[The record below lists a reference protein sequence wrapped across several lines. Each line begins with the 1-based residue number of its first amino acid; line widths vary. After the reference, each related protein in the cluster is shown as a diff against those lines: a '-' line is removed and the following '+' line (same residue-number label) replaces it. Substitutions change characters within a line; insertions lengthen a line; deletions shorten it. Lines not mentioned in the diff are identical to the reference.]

1 MVGLPSPAV
10 TTTTMM
16 TTTTT
21 STTTSM
27 ATAAAPD
34 MDPWAVSSSGKVHSH
49 AAKKM
54 AKQRHVKP
62 SVDKI
67 LNAGNVQSQSALLHA
82 LADHPALAPAVKL
95 VKWLSKP
102 YTLQEETVGMAS
114 LIGTGKMVAK
124 AVYFNRVQ
132 RAPYW

>member
-27 ATAAAPD
+27 TTAAAPD
-34 MDPWAVSSSGKVHSH
+34 MDPWAVSSSRKVRSH

-54 AKQRHVKP
+54 AKQWRVKP

-67 LNAGNVQSQSALLHA
+67 LNAGNVKSQAALLCA

-95 VKWLSKP
+95 VGIATSRA
-102 YTLQEETVGMAS
+102 MA
-114 LIGTGKMVAK
+114 A
-124 AVYFNRVQ
+124 A
-132 RAPYW
+132 